1 MALVMAHLVGGLMVP
16 MWWVRGIYV
25 GRSEPPKSRKSS
37 GLPRWTEVRRP
48 LNLLSFCLL
57 SCWAEFTPIMEPSS
71 FLFIPF
77 FTVEYT
83 LFLVRWFPVPLLLHF
98 NLVFRWFVSSCM
110 YGVLSVIFLFF
121 FSFYIILFFIIY
133 FIFLSLDLFYQ
144 SF

>member
-48 LNLLSFCLL
+48 LNLVSFCLL

-71 FLFIPF
+71 FL
-77 FTVEYT
+77 
-83 LFLVRWFPVPLLLHF
+83 VRWFPVPLLLHF
-98 NLVFRWFVSSCM
+98 YLVFRWFVSSCM
-110 YGVLSVIFLFF
+110 YGVLSFIFLFF
-121 FSFYIILFFIIY
+121 FSFYIFLFFIIY